1 MLNKIVLPMFFIFF
15 NSYFQLIFLR
25 FLSDIN
31 LINFVDNFHI
41 FLCKILLKF
50 LFEYKLR
57 LNFLTKCIHILHQ
70 YRLPIRK
77 LTTNLGLSWLN
88 LNVQLFLVMPFQ
100 LRFKVGLIT
109 LTNTFCPQEYS

>member
-1 MLNKIVLPMFFIFF
+1 MLNKIVLPISFIFF

-25 FLSDIN
+25 FLSNIS
-31 LINFVDNFHI
+31 LIYFFYNVQI

-50 LFEYKLR
+50 LFECKLR
-57 LNFLTKCIHILHQ
+57 LNFQTKCMYILHQ

-88 LNVQLFLVMPFQ
+88 LNVQFFLVMPFQ